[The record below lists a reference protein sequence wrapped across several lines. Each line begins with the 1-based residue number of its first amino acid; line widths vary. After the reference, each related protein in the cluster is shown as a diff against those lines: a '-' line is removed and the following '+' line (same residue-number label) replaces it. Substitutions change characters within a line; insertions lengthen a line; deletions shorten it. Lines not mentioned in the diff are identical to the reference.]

1 MKLIYKNNFR
11 GYFHFYYQVVGNRL
25 LVFLGLSILISFLDS
40 IGLAM
45 FIPLLQAVAESKSH
59 AGEQSLGQLHYFT
72 DFIHWLGL
80 DFTVSSILLVLL
92 LMFTLKGGIR
102 FAQLSYYA
110 ALRQLFIK
118 KIRYSLVNNLQGLS
132 YSAFSRIDAGRIQ
145 NTLTVEVQRLF
156 QTMKYYF
163 DAAQAFVM
171 LATYMA
177 FAFLANYQF
186 AVLVGI
192 GAALSNLIYRRIY
205 KATKKASAEL
215 SKKGSDFNGFLT
227 QTTLYFKYLK
237 STNTFNL
244 YARKLKHVIGD
255 AENINRRIGNMNAIT
270 TSVKEPMI
278 ILVVTLVILLQLNWM
293 GASLSTII
301 LSLLLFYRAL
311 SFLVTVQNHWQGFIE
326 NIGGMNSVASLLT
339 EMDELKE
346 VKGSTPFNQLRSHIS
361 LRDVVFC
368 YEDKAV
374 LNGINIDIPKKHTV
388 ALVGESGAGK
398 TTVANMVA
406 GLITPVRGELLID
419 GTPMHQLDL
428 DSYRSH
434 IGYISQESVVFNDT
448 IFNNITFWAEP
459 TPNNV
464 RRFEEV
470 VAMAHLQDFVAA
482 QPNGRDSRLGDNGI
496 LISGGQKQRISIA
509 RELFKNTEILI
520 FDEATSALDSETE
533 HIIQENIETLYGNF
547 TMVLIAHRLSTIK
560 RADTIYLLE
569 HGKVSAS
576 GTFEEMIHKST
587 RFKKLVSLQAF

>member
-1 MKLIYKNNFR
+1 MYKNNFR

-45 FIPLLQAVAESKSH
+45 FIPLLQAVADNKSQ
-59 AGEQSLGQLHYFT
+59 AGAQSLGHLHYFT
-72 DFIHWLGL
+72 DFIHWVGL
-80 DFTVSSILLVLL
+80 DFTVSSILLVLVV
-92 LMFTLKGGIR
+92 MFALKGFIR
-102 FAQLSYYA
+102 FTQLSYYA

-132 YSAFSRIDAGRIQ
+132 YSAFSHIDAGRIQ

-205 KATKKASAEL
+205 KATKRASAEL
-215 SKKGSDFNGFLT
+215 SKKGSDFNGFLS

-244 YARKLKHVIGD
+244 YARKLKLVIGD

-270 TSVKEPMI
+270 TAVKEPMI
-278 ILVVTLVILLQLNWM
+278 ILVVTLVILLQVNWM
-293 GASLSTII
+293 GASLGTII

-326 NIGGMNSVASLLT
+326 NIGGMNSVATLLT

-346 VKGSTPFNQLRSHIS
+346 VKGSTVFHKLRNQIS
-361 LRDVVFC
+361 FRNVVFC
-368 YEDKAV
+368 YDDKAV
-374 LNGINIDIPKKHTV
+374 LDGIDIVIPKKHTV

-406 GLITPVRGELLID
+406 GLITPVGGEVLID
-419 GTPMHQLDL
+419 GVPMQQLDL
-428 DSYRSH
+428 DTYRSN
-434 IGYISQESVVFNDT
+434 IGYISQESVIFNDT
-448 IFNNITFWAEP
+448 IFNNITFWADP
-459 TPNNV
+459 TPANLQ
-464 RRFEEV
+464 RFEEV
-470 VAMAHLQDFVAA
+470 VEMAHLQEFVAA

-509 RELFKNTEILI
+509 RELFKNTQVLI

-533 HIIQENIETLYGNF
+533 RIIQENIEKLYGNF

-569 HGKVSAS
+569 QGKVSAS